1 LIFLNFGFLGFFL
14 FGQPIISEG
23 GNIMTTKRVH
33 PGVEQMKKALADGKC
48 SRREFLRTVTLLG
61 VSATAAY
68 SMVGLPDFI
77 SSAQAA
83 TQKKGG
89 VLKFAMQVG
98 EMADPGTYS
107 WTERSIV
114 ARHIIEYLV
123 QTGPDNITRPY
134 LAESWDATDD
144 LKTWTFH
151 LRKGIKWSN
160 GDDFIADDVVFNFTR
175 WLDPKTGSSNLGL
188 FDSMLEETG
197 EKDAKGNP
205 LKRMI
210 KNAVQKV
217 DNHTVRLNLK
227 SPVLSIPENLYN
239 YPTGIVNRNFEKEGG
254 DLSKN
259 PVGTGPYTL
268 TEFRVGELA
277 VLKKRKEP
285 YWGGEV
291 FLDEIRFIDLGEDA
305 GAYLA
310 AIASKQVDGLYML
323 DLTTLDAAKNI
334 PGIKVVSIP
343 STQTGVIRMK
353 VTEKPF
359 DDIRVRKAVQKTCD
373 AKRQL
378 DIAHRGLGIVGEHHH
393 VAKIHPEYFALPPFK
408 QDIAGAKKLLAEAG
422 YPDGIELTCNVGNTD
437 GVWEQDSVAVLKED
451 AAKAGINI
459 KMNKMP
465 SAQYWDNWT
474 KAPLS
479 LTSWTHR
486 PLAVM
491 VLGLAYRTGVP
502 WNESSYANPEFDAA
516 LNEAESELDVEKRR
530 AKMEK
535 VEKILQDDA
544 VLVQPFFRSV
554 FTAVRDNVVGFA
566 MHPTRYYRFHKISR
580 A

>member
-1 LIFLNFGFLGFFL
+1 MKKI
-14 FGQPIISEG
+14 E
-23 GNIMTTKRVH
+23 KVH
-33 PGVEQMKKALADGKC
+33 PAIYDLKVDMDKGKIT
-48 SRREFLRTVTLLG
+48 RREFLRYATLLG
-61 VSATAAY
+61 MSAVTASQMA
-68 SMVGLPDFI
+68 GLIWPKKAI
-77 SSAQAA
+77 AAQ
-83 TQKKGG
+83 KRGG
-89 VLKFAMQVG
+89 VLRFGMQVQ

-107 WTERSIV
+107 WTQKSIV
-114 ARHIIEYLV
+114 ARHMVEYLV
-123 QTGPDNITRPY
+123 ETGPDNITRPY
-134 LAESWDATDD
+134 LAESWEASSD

-151 LRKGIKWSN
+151 LRKGVKWSN
-160 GDDFIADDVVFNFTR
+160 GDDFNADDVVFNFTR

-188 FDSMLEETG
+188 FDAMLEETG

-205 LKRMI
+205 VKRMI
-210 KNAVQKV
+210 PNAVQKV
-217 DNHTVRLNLK
+217 DNHTVKLNLK

-239 YPTGIVNRNFEKEGG
+239 YPTAIVHRNFEKDGG

-291 FLDEIRFIDLGEDA
+291 FLDEIRFVDLGEDA

-310 AIASKQVDGLYML
+310 AIASNQVDGIYNL
-323 DLTTLDAAKNI
+323 DLTTLEAAKNI
-334 PGIKVVSIP
+334 PGIKIAEIP

-373 AKRQL
+373 AQRQL
-378 DIAHRGLGIVGEHHH
+378 DIAHRGLGIVAEHHH
-393 VAKIHPEYFALPPFK
+393 VAKIHPEYFALPAFK
-408 QDIAGAKKLLAEAG
+408 RDIAGAKKLLAEAG
-422 YPDGIELTCNVGNTD
+422 YPNGIEMSCNVGNAE

-459 KMNKMP
+459 KMNVMP
-465 SAQYWDNWT
+465 QAQYWDVWT

-502 WNESSYANPEFDAA
+502 WNESSYANPEWDAA
-516 LNEAESELDVEKRR
+516 LTEAESTLDVENRR
-530 AKMEK
+530 VKMEK

-544 VLVQPFFRSV
+544 VMVQPFFRAV
-554 FTAVRDNVVGFA
+554 FTAVRDNVVGFE
-566 MHPTRYYRFHKISR
+566 MHPTRYYRFHKVSL

>member
-1 LIFLNFGFLGFFL
+1 MKN
-14 FGQPIISEG
+14 E
-23 GNIMTTKRVH
+23 NIH
-33 PGVEQMKKALADGKC
+33 PAIDELKDDLVKGKIT
-48 SRREFLRTVTLLG
+48 RREFLRTTTLLG
-61 VSATAAY
+61 LSVTAAY
-68 SMVGLPDFI
+68 GLASKILGKDVLPDFV
-77 SSAQAA
+77 SPAMAA
-83 TQKKGG
+83 DQKMGG
-89 VLKFAMQVG
+89 VLKFGMQVQ
-98 EMADPGTYS
+98 EMADPATYS
-107 WTERSIV
+107 WTQKSIV
-114 ARHIIEYLV
+114 ARHIVEYLV
-123 QTGPDNITRPY
+123 ETGPDNITRPN
-134 LAESWDATDD
+134 LATSWEASDD

-151 LRKGIKWSN
+151 LRKGVKWSN
-160 GDDFIADDVVFNFTR
+160 GDDFNADDVVFNFTR

-188 FDSMLEETG
+188 FDAMLEETG
-197 EKDAKGNP
+197 EKDKKGKP
-205 LKRMI
+205 IKRMI
-210 KNAVQKV
+210 KGAVEKV
-217 DNHTVRLNLK
+217 DAHTVRLNLK

-239 YPTGIVNRNFEKEGG
+239 YPTAIVNRNFEKEGG

-268 TEFRVGELA
+268 DEFRVGELA

-310 AIASKQVDGLYML
+310 AIASKQVDGIYNL
-323 DLTTLDAAKNI
+323 DLTTLEAAKNI

-359 DDIRVRKAVQKTCD
+359 TDNRIRKAVQKTCD
-373 AKRQL
+373 VQRQL
-378 DIAHRGLGIVGEHHH
+378 DIAHRGLGIVAEHHH
-393 VAKIHPEYFALPPFK
+393 VATIHPEYFALPPIK
-408 QDIAGAKKLLAEAG
+408 RDIEGAKKLLAEAG
-422 YPDGIELTCNVGNTD
+422 YPNGIELTCNVGNAE

-451 AAKAGINI
+451 AAAAGINI
-459 KMNKMP
+459 KMNVMP
-465 SAQYWDNWT
+465 QAQYWDVWT

-516 LNEAESELDVEKRR
+516 LTEAESTLNVEKRR

-544 VLVQPFFRSV
+544 VMVQPFFRAV
-554 FTAVRDNVVGFA
+554 FTAIRENVIGFE
-566 MHPTRYYRFHKISR
+566 MHPTRYYRFHKVSL

>member
-1 LIFLNFGFLGFFL
+1 MIDEKKKQTN
-14 FGQPIISEG
+14 Q
-23 GNIMTTKRVH
+23 RVH
-33 PGVEQMKKALADGKC
+33 PGVEEMKKALAGGKC

-68 SMVGLPDFI
+68 SMAGLPDFI
-77 SSAQAA
+77 SSAHAA
-83 TQKKGG
+83 QKKGG
-89 VLKFAMQVG
+89 VLKFGMVVQ
-98 EMADPGTYS
+98 EMADPATYS
-107 WTERSIV
+107 WTQKSIV
-114 ARHIIEYLV
+114 ARHVIEYLV
-123 QTGPDNITRPY
+123 ETGPDNITRPY
-134 LAESWDATDD
+134 LAERWEASDD
-144 LKTWTFH
+144 LKSWTFY
-151 LRKGIKWSN
+151 LRKGVKWSN
-160 GDDFIADDVVFNFTR
+160 GDDFNADDVVFTFTR

-188 FDSMLEETG
+188 FNAMLEETG

-205 LKRMI
+205 VKRMT
-210 KNAVQKV
+210 KNAVQKL
-217 DNHTVRLNLK
+217 DNHTVRLNLN

-239 YPTGIVNRNFEKEGG
+239 YPTGIVHRNFEKEGG

-268 TEFRVGELA
+268 TKFKVGEIA
-277 VLKKRKEP
+277 VLKKRKDP

-310 AIASKQVDGLYML
+310 AIASKQVDGIYNL
-323 DLTTLDAAKNI
+323 DLTTLEAAKNI
-334 PGIKVVSIP
+334 PGLKVVSIP

-359 DDIRVRKAVQKTCD
+359 TDIRVRKAVQKTCD

-378 DIAHRGLGIVGEHHH
+378 DIAHRGLGIVSEHHH
-393 VAKIHPEYFALPPFK
+393 VATIHPEYFALPPFK
-408 QDIAGAKKLLAEAG
+408 QDIEGAKKLLAEAG

-451 AAKAGINI
+451 AAKAGIKI
-459 KMNKMP
+459 KMNVMP
-465 SAQYWDNWT
+465 SAKYWDVWD
-474 KAPLS
+474 KAPFS

-502 WNESSYANPEFDAA
+502 WNESSYANSEWDKA
-516 LNEAESELDVEKRR
+516 LTEAESTVNVEQRR

-544 VLVQPFFRSV
+544 VMVQPFFRSV
-554 FTAVRDNVVGFA
+554 FTAVRDNVVGFE
-566 MHPTRYYRFHKISR
+566 MHPTRYYRFHKVSLT
-580 A
+580 

>member
-1 LIFLNFGFLGFFL
+1 MKNEKI
-14 FGQPIISEG
+14 
-23 GNIMTTKRVH
+23 H
-33 PGVEQMKKALADGKC
+33 PAIGKLKGDLAKGKIT
-48 SRREFLRTVTLLG
+48 RRDFLRTTTLLG
-61 VSATAAY
+61 LSATAAY
-68 SMVGLPDFI
+68 GLASKILGTDVLPDFV
-77 SSAQAA
+77 SSAMAA
-83 TQKKGG
+83 GQKKGG
-89 VLKFAMQVG
+89 VLKFGMVVM
-98 EMADPGTYS
+98 EMADPATYS
-107 WTERSIV
+107 WTQKSVV

-123 QTGPDNITRPY
+123 ETGPDNITRPN
-134 LAESWDATDD
+134 LATSWEASDD

-151 LRKGIKWSN
+151 LRKGVKWSN
-160 GDDFIADDVVFNFTR
+160 GDDFNADDVVFNFTR

-188 FDSMLEETG
+188 FDAMLKETG
-197 EKDAKGNP
+197 EKDKKGNP
-205 LKRMI
+205 IKRMI
-210 KNAVQKV
+210 KGAVEKV
-217 DNHTVRLNLK
+217 DAHTVRLNLK

-239 YPTGIVNRNFEKEGG
+239 YPTAIVNRNFEKEGG

-268 TEFRVGELA
+268 AKFRVGELA

-291 FLDEIRFIDLGEDA
+291 LLDEIRFIDLGEDA

-310 AIASKQVDGLYML
+310 AIASKQVDGIYNL
-323 DLTTLDAAKNI
+323 DLTTLEAAKNI

-359 DDIRVRKAVQKTCD
+359 TDIRVRKAVQKTCD
-373 AKRQL
+373 VQRQL

-408 QDIAGAKKLLAEAG
+408 RDIEGAKKLLAEAG
-422 YPDGIELTCNVGNTD
+422 YPNGIELTCNVGNAE
-437 GVWEQDSVAVLKED
+437 GVWEQDSVAILKED

-459 KMNKMP
+459 KMNVMP
-465 SAQYWDNWT
+465 QAQYWDVWT

-516 LNEAESELDVEKRR
+516 LTEAESTLNVKERR

-535 VEKILQDDA
+535 VEKILQEDA
-544 VLVQPFFRSV
+544 VMVQPFFRAV
-554 FTAVRDNVVGFA
+554 FTAIRENVIGFE
-566 MHPTRYYRFHKISR
+566 MHPTRYYRFHKVSLS
-580 A
+580 

>member
-1 LIFLNFGFLGFFL
+1 
-14 FGQPIISEG
+14 
-23 GNIMTTKRVH
+23 
-33 PGVEQMKKALADGKC
+33 MKKIEKIHPAIYDLKVDMDKGKIT
-48 SRREFLRTVTLLG
+48 RRQFLRYATLLG
-61 VSATAAY
+61 MSAVTASQMA
-68 SMVGLPDFI
+68 GLIWPKKAI
-77 SSAQAA
+77 AAQ
-83 TQKKGG
+83 KRGG
-89 VLKFAMQVG
+89 VLRFGMQVQ

-107 WTERSIV
+107 WTQKSIV
-114 ARHIIEYLV
+114 SRHMVEYLV
-123 QTGPDNITRPY
+123 ETGPDNITRPN
-134 LAESWDATDD
+134 LAESWEASAD

-151 LRKGIKWSN
+151 LRKGVKWSN
-160 GDDFIADDVVFNFTR
+160 GDDFNADDVVFNFTR

-188 FDSMLEETG
+188 FDAMLEETG
-197 EKDAKGNP
+197 QKDAKGNP
-205 LKRMI
+205 VKRMI

-217 DNHTVRLNLK
+217 DNHTVKLNLK

-239 YPTGIVNRNFEKEGG
+239 YPTAIVHRNFEKEGG

-291 FLDEIRFIDLGEDA
+291 FLDEIRFVDLGEDP

-310 AIASKQVDGLYML
+310 AIASKQVDAIYNL
-323 DLTTLDAAKNI
+323 DLTTLEAAKNI
-334 PGIKVVSIP
+334 PGIKIAEIP

-359 DDIRVRKAVQKTCD
+359 DDIRVQKTCD
-373 AKRQL
+373 ARRQL
-378 DIAHRGLGIVGEHHH
+378 DIAHRGLGIVAEHHH
-393 VAKIHPEYFALPPFK
+393 VAKIHPEYFALPAFK

-422 YPDGIELTCNVGNTD
+422 FPNGIEMSCNVGNTE

-459 KMNKMP
+459 KMNVMP
-465 SAQYWDNWT
+465 QAQYWDVWT

-502 WNESSYANPEFDAA
+502 WNESSYANPKFDAA
-516 LNEAESELDVEKRR
+516 LTEAESTLNVEQRR

-535 VEKILQDDA
+535 VEKILQDDGI
-544 VLVQPFFRSV
+544 LVQPFFRAV
-554 FTAVRDNVVGFA
+554 FTGIRDNVVGFE
-566 MHPTRYYRFHKISR
+566 MHPTRYYRFHKVSL

>member
-1 LIFLNFGFLGFFL
+1 
-14 FGQPIISEG
+14 
-23 GNIMTTKRVH
+23 MTTKREH
-33 PGVEQMKKALADGKC
+33 PGVEQMKKSLADGKC

-68 SMVGLPDFI
+68 SMAGLPNFV
-77 SSAQAA
+77 STAHAA
-83 TQKKGG
+83 QKKGG
-89 VLKFAMQVG
+89 AIKFGMQVQ
-98 EMADPGTYS
+98 EMADPATYS
-107 WTERSIV
+107 WTQKSNV

-123 QTGPDNITRPY
+123 ETGPDNITRPY
-134 LAESWDATDD
+134 LAESWEASDD
-144 LKTWTFH
+144 LKTWIFH
-151 LRKGIKWSN
+151 LRKGVKWSN
-160 GDDFIADDVVFNFTR
+160 GDDFGADDVVFNFTR

-188 FDSMLEETG
+188 FDAMLEETG
-197 EKDAKGNP
+197 EKDSKGNP
-205 LKRMI
+205 VKRMI
-210 KNAVQKV
+210 KNAVEKV
-217 DNHTVRLNLK
+217 DNHTVKLNLK
-227 SPVLSIPENLYN
+227 APVLSIPENLYN
-239 YPTGIVNRNFEKEGG
+239 YPTAIVHRDFEKEGG

-268 TEFRVGELA
+268 AEFKVGELA

-291 FLDEIRFIDLGEDA
+291 FLDEIRFVDLGEDA

-310 AIASKQVDGLYML
+310 ALASKQVDGIWSL
-323 DLTTLDAAKNI
+323 DLTTLEAAKNI
-334 PGIKVVSIP
+334 PGIKVVESA

-359 DDIRVRKAVQKTCD
+359 TDIRVRKAVQKTCD
-373 AKRQL
+373 AQRQL
-378 DIAHRGLGIVGEHHH
+378 DIAHQGLGIVAEHHH

-408 QDIAGAKKLLAEAG
+408 QDIEGAKKLLAEAG
-422 YPDGIELTCNVGNTD
+422 FAKGLELTCNVGNTD

-459 KMNKMP
+459 KMNVMP
-465 SAQYWDNWT
+465 QAQYWDVWT

-502 WNESSYANPEFDAA
+502 WNESSYANPKFDAA
-516 LNEAESELDVEKRR
+516 LADAESTLDVEKRR

-544 VLVQPFFRSV
+544 VLIQPFFRAV
-554 FTAVRDNVVGFA
+554 FTAVRDNVVNFE
-566 MHPTRYYRFHKISR
+566 MHPTRYYRFHKVSL

>member
-1 LIFLNFGFLGFFL
+1 
-14 FGQPIISEG
+14 
-23 GNIMTTKRVH
+23 MTTKKVH
-33 PGVEQMKKALADGKC
+33 PGVEQMKKALLDGKC

-68 SMVGLPDFI
+68 SMAGLPAFV
-77 SSAQAA
+77 SPAHAA
-83 TQKKGG
+83 QKKGG
-89 VLKFAMQVG
+89 VLKFAMQVQ
-98 EMADPGTYS
+98 EMADPATWS
-107 WTERSIV
+107 WTQKSIV
-114 ARHIIEYLV
+114 GRHIVEYLV
-123 QTGPDNITRPY
+123 ETGPDNITRPG
-134 LAESWDATDD
+134 LATSWEASDD

-151 LRKGIKWSN
+151 LRKGVKWSN
-160 GDDFIADDVVFNFTR
+160 GDDFNADDVVFNFTR

-188 FDSMLEETG
+188 FDAMLEETG
-197 EKDAKGNP
+197 EKDSKGNP
-205 LKRMI
+205 VKRMSP
-210 KNAVQKV
+210 NAVKKV
-217 DNHTVRLNLK
+217 DDHTVRLNLN
-227 SPVLSIPENLYN
+227 SPVLAIPENLYN
-239 YPTGIVNRNFEKEGG
+239 YPTAIVHRNFEKEGG

-268 TEFRVGELA
+268 TDFKVGELA
-277 VLKKRKEP
+277 ILKTREAKW
-285 YWGGEV
+285 WGGDV
-291 FLDEIRFIDLGEDA
+291 YLDEIRIVDLGEDA

-310 AIASKQVDGLYML
+310 AIASKQVDVIYAL
-323 DLTTLDAAKNI
+323 DLTTLEAAKNI
-334 PGIKVVSIP
+334 PGIKVVDIP

-359 DDIRVRKAVQKTCD
+359 TDIRVRKAVQLTCD
-373 AKRQL
+373 AQRQL
-378 DIAHRGLGIVGEHHH
+378 DIAHQGLGIVGEHHH

-408 QDIAGAKKLLAEAG
+408 QNIAEAKKLLAEAG
-422 YPDGIELTCNVGNTD
+422 YPNGIEMSCNVGNTD

-459 KMNKMP
+459 KMNVMP
-465 SAQYWDNWT
+465 MAQYWDVWT

-516 LNEAESELDVEKRR
+516 LTAAELTLNVEDRR
-530 AKMEK
+530 VKMEK

-544 VLVQPFFRSV
+544 VLIQPFFRAV
-554 FTAVRDNVVGFA
+554 FTAVREDVVGFE
-566 MHPTRYYRFHKISR
+566 MHPTRYYRFHKVSL

>member
-1 LIFLNFGFLGFFL
+1 
-14 FGQPIISEG
+14 
-23 GNIMTTKRVH
+23 
-33 PGVEQMKKALADGKC
+33 MKKIEKIHPAISDFKVDMDNGKIT
-48 SRREFLRTVTLLG
+48 RREFLRYATLLG
-61 VSATAAY
+61 MSAVAA
-68 SMVGLPDFI
+68 SQMAGLIWPKKAI
-77 SSAQAA
+77 AAQ
-83 TQKKGG
+83 KRGG
-89 VLKFAMQVG
+89 VLRFGMQVQ

-107 WTERSIV
+107 WTQKSIV
-114 ARHIIEYLV
+114 SRHIVEYLV
-123 QTGPDNITRPY
+123 ETGPDNITRPN
-134 LAESWDATDD
+134 LAESWEASAD

-151 LRKGIKWSN
+151 LRKGVKWSN
-160 GDDFIADDVVFNFTR
+160 GDDFNADDVVFNFTR

-188 FDSMLEETG
+188 FDAMLEETG

-205 LKRMI
+205 VKRMI

-217 DNHTVRLNLK
+217 DNHTVKLNLK

-239 YPTGIVNRNFEKEGG
+239 YPTAIVHRNFEKDGG

-285 YWGGEV
+285 YWGGDV
-291 FLDEIRFIDLGEDA
+291 FLDEIRFVDLGEDA

-310 AIASKQVDGLYML
+310 AIASKQVDAIYNL
-323 DLTTLDAAKNI
+323 DLTTLEAAKNI
-334 PGIKVVSIP
+334 PGIKIAEIP

-359 DDIRVRKAVQKTCD
+359 DDIRVRRAVQKTCD
-373 AKRQL
+373 AQRQL
-378 DIAHRGLGIVGEHHH
+378 DIAHRGLGIVAEHHH
-393 VAKIHPEYFALPPFK
+393 VAKIHPEYFALPAFK

-422 YPDGIELTCNVGNTD
+422 YPNGLELSCNVGNTE

-459 KMNKMP
+459 KMNVMP
-465 SAQYWDNWT
+465 QAQYWDVWT

-516 LNEAESELDVEKRR
+516 LTEAESTLNVDQRR

-544 VLVQPFFRSV
+544 VLVQPFFRAV
-554 FTAVRDNVVGFA
+554 FTAVRDNVVGFE
-566 MHPTRYYRFHKISR
+566 MHPTRYYRFHKVSL

>member
-1 LIFLNFGFLGFFL
+1 
-14 FGQPIISEG
+14 
-23 GNIMTTKRVH
+23 MTDEKQATRRIH
-33 PGVEQMKKALADGKC
+33 PGVEKMKEALADGKC
-48 SRREFLRTVTLLG
+48 SRREFLRTATLLG

-68 SMVGLPDFI
+68 GIASNILGEDVLPDFV
-77 SSAQAA
+77 SSAMAA
-83 TQKKGG
+83 DQKKGG
-89 VLKFAMQVG
+89 VLKFGMVVQ

-107 WTERSIV
+107 WTQKSIV

-123 QTGPDNITRPY
+123 ETGPDNITRPN
-134 LAESWDATDD
+134 LAESWEASDD

-151 LRKGIKWSN
+151 LRKGVKWSN
-160 GDDFIADDVVFNFTR
+160 GDDFNADDVVFNFTR

-188 FDSMLEETG
+188 FDAMLEETG
-197 EKDAKGNP
+197 EKDKKGNP
-205 LKRMI
+205 VKRMI

-217 DNHTVRLNLK
+217 DPHTVKITLK
-227 SPVLSIPENLYN
+227 SAVLSIPENLYN
-239 YPTGIVNRNFEKEGG
+239 YPTGIVHRNFEKEGG
-254 DLSKN
+254 DFSKN
-259 PVGTGPYTL
+259 PVGTGPYEL
-268 TEFRVGELA
+268 AEFKVGELA
-277 VLKKRKEP
+277 VLKKRNAP

-291 FLDEIRFIDLGEDA
+291 FLDEIRFVDLGEDA

-310 AIASKQVDGLYML
+310 AIASGQVDGLYEL
-323 DLTTLDAAKNI
+323 DLTTLEAAKNI
-334 PGIKVVSIP
+334 PGIKVISIP
-343 STQTGVIRMK
+343 STQTGLIRMK

-359 DDIRVRKAVQKTCD
+359 TDIRVRKAVQKCCD
-373 AKRQL
+373 VKRML
-378 DIAHRGLGIVGEHHH
+378 DIAHRGLGIVAEHHH
-393 VAKIHPEYFALPPFK
+393 VAKIHPEYFALPPIK
-408 QDIAGAKKLLAEAG
+408 QDIEGAKKLLAEAG
-422 YPDGIELTCNVGNTD
+422 YPKGIELSCNVGNTD

-459 KMNKMP
+459 KMNVMP
-465 SAQYWDNWT
+465 SAQYWDVWT

-516 LNEAESELDVEKRR
+516 LNEAESTLDVEKRR

-554 FTAVRDNVVGFA
+554 FTAIRENVVGFE
-566 MHPTRYYRFHKISR
+566 MHPTRYYRFHKVSL